1 MMKNESSPL
10 QTGVDCR
17 AEDARPDAVCADA
30 ARQDAAYSDAALPN
44 DAYSDAARLEPA
56 YPEPAYPDAESPDT
70 ENPDAVEEEDG
81 ALFEHFRFV
90 VDKGQS
96 LMRADKYLS
105 SHMESTSRNRIQLAI
120 DAGYV
125 MANGKVIKSN
135 YKVKPLDILTIAFPY
150 RRHESEIKP
159 ENIPLDIVYEDD
171 ALLVVNKPA
180 GLVVHPGHGHFSG
193 TLINALAYHLNLGTR
208 PMKQR
213 FGSVTGSSAANGS
226 NAEAASSSAANGSN
240 AEAGNS
246 SAANGSNAEAAN
258 SSAANGS
265 NAATGNSAAAEEM
278 PEGCRF
284 NRGEADERMGVLVH
298 RIDMNTSG
306 LLVVAKSEYAQIQLA
321 KQFFHHTIERK
332 YVALVWGN
340 MESDSGTIV
349 GNIAR
354 DPNDRLRYRVVED
367 GSGKHAVTHYRVLER
382 FGYVTLVECQLETGR
397 THQIRVHMNHIGHP
411 LFNDDRYGGDRI
423 RKGTLYTKYKQFIEN
438 CFEVMPRHALHA
450 KTLGFEHPITGKHI
464 FLESALPDDFTA
476 VIEKWRKRICTT

>member
-1 MMKNESSPL
+1 MMENESSPL
-10 QTGVDCR
+10 QTGVACR
-17 AEDARPDAVCADA
+17 AEDARPDTVCADA
-30 ARQDAAYSDAALPN
+30 ARPDDVC
-44 DAYSDAARLEPA
+44 SDAARPEPA
-56 YPEPAYPDAESPDT
+56 YPEPAYPDAENLDSENLDAENLDT
-70 ENPDAVEEEDG
+70 ENPDTVEEEDG

-226 NAEAASSSAANGSN
+226 NAEASDSSAAVNSNAANGS
-240 AEAGNS
+240 
-246 SAANGSNAEAAN
+246 
-258 SSAANGS
+258 
-265 NAATGNSAAAEEM
+265 SAAAEEM

>member
-17 AEDARPDAVCADA
+17 AEDARPNAVCADA
-30 ARQDAAYSDAALPN
+30 TRPDTAYPNAARLDAENLDAENLDAENPDTTYSDA
-44 DAYSDAARLEPA
+44 
-56 YPEPAYPDAESPDT
+56 
-70 ENPDAVEEEDG
+70 ENPDTVEEEDG

-213 FGSVTGSSAANGS
+213 FGSVTGSSAAAN
-226 NAEAASSSAANGSN
+226 SSAANGSN

-246 SAANGSNAEAAN
+246 SAANASNAEAAD
-258 SSAANGS
+258 
-265 NAATGNSAAAEEM
+265 NSAAAGSCATAGNSADAERITAEKM
-278 PEGCRF
+278 PEGCKF

>member
-10 QTGVDCR
+10 QTGVACR
-17 AEDARPDAVCADA
+17 AEDARPNAVCADA
-30 ARQDAAYSDAALPN
+30 ARPN
-44 DAYSDAARLEPA
+44 DAYSDAADPDTENLDAEN
-56 YPEPAYPDAESPDT
+56 PDA

-213 FGSVTGSSAANGS
+213 FGSVTGSSAAAN
-226 NAEAASSSAANGSN
+226 SSAANGSN
-240 AEAGNS
+240 AEAG
-246 SAANGSNAEAAN
+246 N

>member
-1 MMKNESSPL
+1 MMENESSPL
-10 QTGVDCR
+10 QTGVACR
-17 AEDARPDAVCADA
+17 AEDARPNAVCAEDARPDAVCADA
-30 ARQDAAYSDAALPN
+30 ARPN
-44 DAYSDAARLEPA
+44 DAYSDAET
-56 YPEPAYPDAESPDT
+56 PDT
-70 ENPDAVEEEDG
+70 VEEEDG

-213 FGSVTGSSAANGS
+213 FGSVTGSG
-226 NAEAASSSAANGSN
+226 AANGSN

-246 SAANGSNAEAAN
+246 GAANGSNAEAAN
-258 SSAANGS
+258 S
-265 NAATGNSAAAEEM
+265 SAAAEEM

>member
-1 MMKNESSPL
+1 MMENESSPL
-10 QTGVDCR
+10 QTGVACR
-17 AEDARPDAVCADA
+17 AEDARPDAVCAEA
-30 ARQDAAYSDAALPN
+30 AR
-44 DAYSDAARLEPA
+44 
-56 YPEPAYPDAESPDT
+56 PEPAYPDAENLDAEDLDAESPDT
-70 ENPDAVEEEDG
+70 ENPDTVEEEDG

-213 FGSVTGSSAANGS
+213 FGSVTGSSAAAN
-226 NAEAASSSAANGSN
+226 SSAANGN
-240 AEAGNS
+240 
-246 SAANGSNAEAAN
+246 SAANGSNAEAAD
-258 SSAANGS
+258 
-265 NAATGNSAAAEEM
+265 NSAVAEEM

>member
-10 QTGVDCR
+10 QTGVACR
-17 AEDARPDAVCADA
+17 AEDARPNAVCAEA
-30 ARQDAAYSDAALPN
+30 ARPDAENPDAENPDTAYSDA
-44 DAYSDAARLEPA
+44 E
-56 YPEPAYPDAESPDT
+56 T
-70 ENPDAVEEEDG
+70 PDAVEEEDG

-213 FGSVTGSSAANGS
+213 FGSVTGSG
-226 NAEAASSSAANGSN
+226 
-240 AEAGNS
+240 
-246 SAANGSNAEAAN
+246 AANGSNAEAAN
-258 SSAANGS
+258 SSEANGSNAEAADSSAANGS
-265 NAATGNSAAAEEM
+265 NAAAEEM

>member
-1 MMKNESSPL
+1 MMENESSPL
-10 QTGVDCR
+10 QTGVACR
-17 AEDARPDAVCADA
+17 AEDAHPNAVCADAARPDAVCADA
-30 ARQDAAYSDAALPN
+30 ARPNAVCADAARPD
-44 DAYSDAARLEPA
+44 DVCSDAARLDAENPDT
-56 YPEPAYPDAESPDT
+56 AYPDAENPDT
-70 ENPDAVEEEDG
+70 VEEEDG

-226 NAEAASSSAANGSN
+226 NAEAA
-240 AEAGNS
+240 
-246 SAANGSNAEAAN
+246 
-258 SSAANGS
+258 
-265 NAATGNSAAAEEM
+265 GNSAAAEEM

>member
-1 MMKNESSPL
+1 MMENESSPL
-10 QTGVDCR
+10 QTGVACR
-17 AEDARPDAVCADA
+17 AEDARPDTVCADA
-30 ARQDAAYSDAALPN
+30 ARPN
-44 DAYSDAARLEPA
+44 DVCSDAARPND
-56 YPEPAYPDAESPDT
+56 AYPDAENLDA
-70 ENPDAVEEEDG
+70 ENPDTAYSDAENPDTVEEEDG

-213 FGSVTGSSAANGS
+213 FGSVTGSSAAANSCAANGN
-226 NAEAASSSAANGSN
+226 NAEAADSSAANGSN
-240 AEAGNS
+240 
-246 SAANGSNAEAAN
+246 
-258 SSAANGS
+258 
-265 NAATGNSAAAEEM
+265 AAAEEM

>member
-1 MMKNESSPL
+1 MMENESSPL
-10 QTGVDCR
+10 QTGVACR
-17 AEDARPDAVCADA
+17 AEDARPDTVCADA
-30 ARQDAAYSDAALPN
+30 ARPDTAYPNAARLDAENLDAENPDTAYSDA
-44 DAYSDAARLEPA
+44 E
-56 YPEPAYPDAESPDT
+56 T
-70 ENPDAVEEEDG
+70 PDAVEEEDG

-213 FGSVTGSSAANGS
+213 FGSVTGSSAAANSCAANGN
-226 NAEAASSSAANGSN
+226 NAEAADSSAANGSN
-240 AEAGNS
+240 
-246 SAANGSNAEAAN
+246 
-258 SSAANGS
+258 
-265 NAATGNSAAAEEM
+265 AAAEEM

>member
-1 MMKNESSPL
+1 MMENESSPL
-10 QTGVDCR
+10 QTGVACR
-17 AEDARPDAVCADA
+17 AEDARPDTVCPEA
-30 ARQDAAYSDAALPN
+30 ARP
-44 DAYSDAARLEPA
+44 EPA
-56 YPEPAYPDAESPDT
+56 RPEPARPEPAYPDAENLDSENLDAENLDT
-70 ENPDAVEEEDG
+70 ENPDTVEEEDG

-213 FGSVTGSSAANGS
+213 FGSVIGSSA
-226 NAEAASSSAANGSN
+226 
-240 AEAGNS
+240 
-246 SAANGSNAEAAN
+246 AAN

-265 NAATGNSAAAEEM
+265 NAAAEEM

>member
-10 QTGVDCR
+10 QTGVACR
-17 AEDARPDAVCADA
+17 AEDARLDAVCAEDARPDAVCADA
-30 ARQDAAYSDAALPN
+30 ACPDDVCSDAARPDAVRAEAARPN
-44 DAYSDAARLEPA
+44 DAYSDAE
-56 YPEPAYPDAESPDT
+56 T
-70 ENPDAVEEEDG
+70 PDAVEEEDG

-213 FGSVTGSSAANGS
+213 FGSVTGSG
-226 NAEAASSSAANGSN
+226 
-240 AEAGNS
+240 
-246 SAANGSNAEAAN
+246 
-258 SSAANGS
+258 AANGS
-265 NAATGNSAAAEEM
+265 NAATGSSAAAEEM

>member
-1 MMKNESSPL
+1 MIKNESSPL
-10 QTGVDCR
+10 QTGVACR
-17 AEDARPDAVCADA
+17 AEDARPDTVCADA
-30 ARQDAAYSDAALPN
+30 ARPN
-44 DAYSDAARLEPA
+44 DVCSDAARPND
-56 YPEPAYPDAESPDT
+56 AYPDAENLDAENLDAENPDT
-70 ENPDAVEEEDG
+70 AYSDAESPDAVEEEDG

-193 TLINALAYHLNLGTR
+193 TLSNALAYHLNLGTR

-213 FGSVTGSSAANGS
+213 FGSVTGSSA
-226 NAEAASSSAANGSN
+226 
-240 AEAGNS
+240 
-246 SAANGSNAEAAN
+246 AAN

>member
-1 MMKNESSPL
+1 MMENESSPL
-10 QTGVDCR
+10 QTGADCR
-17 AEDARPDAVCADA
+17 AEDARPNAVCADA
-30 ARQDAAYSDAALPN
+30 ARPN
-44 DAYSDAARLEPA
+44 DAYSDAARLDDENL
-56 YPEPAYPDAESPDT
+56 DAENLDAET
-70 ENPDAVEEEDG
+70 PDAVEEEDG

-213 FGSVTGSSAANGS
+213 FGSVTGSG
-226 NAEAASSSAANGSN
+226 AANGSN

-246 SAANGSNAEAAN
+246 GAANGSNAEAAN
-258 SSAANGS
+258 S
-265 NAATGNSAAAEEM
+265 SAAAEEM

>member
-1 MMKNESSPL
+1 MMENESSPL
-10 QTGVDCR
+10 QTGVACR
-17 AEDARPDAVCADA
+17 AEDARPNAVCADA
-30 ARQDAAYSDAALPN
+30 TRPDTAYPNAARLDAEHLDAENPDTTYSDA
-44 DAYSDAARLEPA
+44 E
-56 YPEPAYPDAESPDT
+56 T
-70 ENPDAVEEEDG
+70 PDAVEEEDG

-213 FGSVTGSSAANGS
+213 FGSVTGSSAAANSCAANGN
-226 NAEAASSSAANGSN
+226 NAEAAD
-240 AEAGNS
+240 
-246 SAANGSNAEAAN
+246 

-265 NAATGNSAAAEEM
+265 NAATEEM

>member
-1 MMKNESSPL
+1 MIKNESSPL
-10 QTGVDCR
+10 QTGVACR
-17 AEDARPDAVCADA
+17 AEDARPNAVCADA
-30 ARQDAAYSDAALPN
+30 ARPDGVC
-44 DAYSDAARLEPA
+44 SDAARLDAEN
-56 YPEPAYPDAESPDT
+56 PDA

-213 FGSVTGSSAANGS
+213 FGSVTGSSAA
-226 NAEAASSSAANGSN
+226 A
-240 AEAGNS
+240 NS
-246 SAANGSNAEAAN
+246 SAANGSNAEAAD

-265 NAATGNSAAAEEM
+265 GTAAEEM
-278 PEGCRF
+278 PEGGRF

>member
-1 MMKNESSPL
+1 MMENESSPL
-10 QTGVDCR
+10 QTGADCR

-30 ARQDAAYSDAALPN
+30 ARPDDVCA
-44 DAYSDAARLEPA
+44 DAARPDAVRAEA
-56 YPEPAYPDAESPDT
+56 ARPEPAYPDAENLDAENLDAESPDT
-70 ENPDAVEEEDG
+70 ETPDAVEEEDG

-213 FGSVTGSSAANGS
+213 FGSVTGSSAA
-226 NAEAASSSAANGSN
+226 A
-240 AEAGNS
+240 NS
-246 SAANGSNAEAAN
+246 SAANGSNAEAADSSAAAN
-258 SSAANGS
+258 NSAANGS
-265 NAATGNSAAAEEM
+265 SAAAEEM

>member
-1 MMKNESSPL
+1 MMENESSPL
-10 QTGVDCR
+10 QTGVACR
-17 AEDARPDAVCADA
+17 AEDARPNAVCADA
-30 ARQDAAYSDAALPN
+30 ACPDDVC
-44 DAYSDAARLEPA
+44 SDAARPND
-56 YPEPAYPDAESPDT
+56 AYPDAENPDAENPDT
-70 ENPDAVEEEDG
+70 AYSDAETPDAVEEEDG

-213 FGSVTGSSAANGS
+213 FGSVTGSG
-226 NAEAASSSAANGSN
+226 
-240 AEAGNS
+240 
-246 SAANGSNAEAAN
+246 AANGSNAEAAN

-278 PEGCRF
+278 PEGCKF

>member
-1 MMKNESSPL
+1 MMENESSPL
-10 QTGVDCR
+10 QTGVACR
-17 AEDARPDAVCADA
+17 AEDARPNAVCADA
-30 ARQDAAYSDAALPN
+30 TRPDTAYPNAARPNAARLDAENLDAENPDTAYSDA
-44 DAYSDAARLEPA
+44 
-56 YPEPAYPDAESPDT
+56 
-70 ENPDAVEEEDG
+70 ENPDTVEEEDG

-213 FGSVTGSSAANGS
+213 FGSVTGSSAA
-226 NAEAASSSAANGSN
+226 A
-240 AEAGNS
+240 NS
-246 SAANGSNAEAAN
+246 SAANGSNAEAAD
-258 SSAANGS
+258 
-265 NAATGNSAAAEEM
+265 NSAATEEM

>member
-1 MMKNESSPL
+1 MMENESSPL
-10 QTGVDCR
+10 QTGVACR
-17 AEDARPDAVCADA
+17 AEDARPDTVCADA
-30 ARQDAAYSDAALPN
+30 ARPN
-44 DAYSDAARLEPA
+44 DVCSDAARPND
-56 YPEPAYPDAESPDT
+56 AYPDAENLDAENPDT
-70 ENPDAVEEEDG
+70 AYSDAETPDAVEEEDG

-213 FGSVTGSSAANGS
+213 FGSVTN
-226 NAEAASSSAANGSN
+226 N
-240 AEAGNS
+240 
-246 SAANGSNAEAAN
+246 
-258 SSAANGS
+258 
-265 NAATGNSAAAEEM
+265 AAAEEM

>member
-1 MMKNESSPL
+1 MENESSPL
-10 QTGVDCR
+10 QTGVACR
-17 AEDARPDAVCADA
+17 AEDARPDAVCAEA
-30 ARQDAAYSDAALPN
+30 ARPEPAYLDAENPDTAYSDA
-44 DAYSDAARLEPA
+44 E
-56 YPEPAYPDAESPDT
+56 T
-70 ENPDAVEEEDG
+70 PDAVEEEDG

-213 FGSVTGSSAANGS
+213 FGSVTGSSA
-226 NAEAASSSAANGSN
+226 
-240 AEAGNS
+240 
-246 SAANGSNAEAAN
+246 AAN

>member
-10 QTGVDCR
+10 QTGVTRR
-17 AEDARPDAVCADA
+17 AEDARPNAVCADA
-30 ARQDAAYSDAALPN
+30 ARPDDVC
-44 DAYSDAARLEPA
+44 SDAARPDAVRAEA
-56 YPEPAYPDAESPDT
+56 ARPEPAYPDAENLDAET
-70 ENPDAVEEEDG
+70 PDAVEEEDG

-213 FGSVTGSSAANGS
+213 FGSVTN
-226 NAEAASSSAANGSN
+226 N
-240 AEAGNS
+240 
-246 SAANGSNAEAAN
+246 
-258 SSAANGS
+258 
-265 NAATGNSAAAEEM
+265 TAAEEM

>member
-1 MMKNESSPL
+1 MMENESSPL
-10 QTGVDCR
+10 QTGVACR

-30 ARQDAAYSDAALPN
+30 TRPDTAYPNAARLDAENLDAENPDTAYSDA
-44 DAYSDAARLEPA
+44 
-56 YPEPAYPDAESPDT
+56 
-70 ENPDAVEEEDG
+70 ENPDTVEEEDG

-213 FGSVTGSSAANGS
+213 FGSVTGSSAAAN
-226 NAEAASSSAANGSN
+226 SSAANASN

-246 SAANGSNAEAAN
+246 GAANGSNAEAAN
-258 SSAANGS
+258 S
-265 NAATGNSAAAEEM
+265 SAAAEEM

>member
-10 QTGVDCR
+10 QTGVACR
-17 AEDARPDAVCADA
+17 AEDARPDAVCAEDARPDAVCADA
-30 ARQDAAYSDAALPN
+30 ARPDDVC
-44 DAYSDAARLEPA
+44 SDAARLDTA
-56 YPEPAYPDAESPDT
+56 YSDA
-70 ENPDAVEEEDG
+70 ENPDTVEEEDG

-213 FGSVTGSSAANGS
+213 FGSVTGSG
-226 NAEAASSSAANGSN
+226 
-240 AEAGNS
+240 
-246 SAANGSNAEAAN
+246 AANGSNAEAAN

-265 NAATGNSAAAEEM
+265 SVAAEEM

>member
-1 MMKNESSPL
+1 MMENESSPL
-10 QTGVDCR
+10 QTGVACR
-17 AEDARPDAVCADA
+17 AEDARPDAVCAEA
-30 ARQDAAYSDAALPN
+30 ARPEPAYLDAENPDTAYSDA
-44 DAYSDAARLEPA
+44 E
-56 YPEPAYPDAESPDT
+56 T
-70 ENPDAVEEEDG
+70 PDAVEEEDG

-213 FGSVTGSSAANGS
+213 FGSVTGSSA
-226 NAEAASSSAANGSN
+226 
-240 AEAGNS
+240 
-246 SAANGSNAEAAN
+246 AAN

>member
-1 MMKNESSPL
+1 MMENESSPL
-10 QTGVDCR
+10 QTGVACR

-30 ARQDAAYSDAALPN
+30 ARPN
-44 DAYSDAARLEPA
+44 DVCSDAARPND
-56 YPEPAYPDAESPDT
+56 AYPDAENLDAENLDA
-70 ENPDAVEEEDG
+70 ENPDTVEEEDG

-213 FGSVTGSSAANGS
+213 FGSVTN
-226 NAEAASSSAANGSN
+226 N
-240 AEAGNS
+240 
-246 SAANGSNAEAAN
+246 
-258 SSAANGS
+258 
-265 NAATGNSAAAEEM
+265 AAAEEM
-278 PEGCRF
+278 PEGCKF

>member
-10 QTGVDCR
+10 QTGAECR
-17 AEDARPDAVCADA
+17 AEDARPNAVCADA
-30 ARQDAAYSDAALPN
+30 ARPDDVC
-44 DAYSDAARLEPA
+44 SDAARLEPA
-56 YPEPAYPDAESPDT
+56 YPEPAYLDA
-70 ENPDAVEEEDG
+70 ENPDTAYSDAENPDTVEEEDG

-213 FGSVTGSSAANGS
+213 FGSVTGSSAA
-226 NAEAASSSAANGSN
+226 A
-240 AEAGNS
+240 NS
-246 SAANGSNAEAAN
+246 SAANGSNAEAAD
-258 SSAANGS
+258 
-265 NAATGNSAAAEEM
+265 NSAAAEEM

-349 GNIAR
+349 GNVAR

>member
-10 QTGVDCR
+10 QTGVACR

-30 ARQDAAYSDAALPN
+30 ARPDTVCADAARPN
-44 DAYSDAARLEPA
+44 DAYSDAARL
-56 YPEPAYPDAESPDT
+56 DAENLDAENLDTESPDT
-70 ENPDAVEEEDG
+70 ENPDTENPDAETPDAVEEEDG

-213 FGSVTGSSAANGS
+213 FGSVTN
-226 NAEAASSSAANGSN
+226 N
-240 AEAGNS
+240 
-246 SAANGSNAEAAN
+246 
-258 SSAANGS
+258 
-265 NAATGNSAAAEEM
+265 AAAEEI

-340 MESDSGTIV
+340 MERDSGTIV

>member
-1 MMKNESSPL
+1 MMENESSPL
-10 QTGVDCR
+10 QTGVACR
-17 AEDARPDAVCADA
+17 AEDARPNAVCADA
-30 ARQDAAYSDAALPN
+30 ARPDDVCSE
-44 DAYSDAARLEPA
+44 AARPDAVRAEA
-56 YPEPAYPDAESPDT
+56 ARPEPAYPDAENLDAEDLDAESPDT
-70 ENPDAVEEEDG
+70 ENPDTVEEEDG

-213 FGSVTGSSAANGS
+213 FGSVTGSSAA
-226 NAEAASSSAANGSN
+226 
-240 AEAGNS
+240 
-246 SAANGSNAEAAN
+246 AN
-258 SSAANGS
+258 SSAANAS
-265 NAATGNSAAAEEM
+265 NAEAADNSAAAGSCATAGNSADAERITAEEM

>member
-10 QTGVDCR
+10 QTGVACR
-17 AEDARPDAVCADA
+17 AEDARPNAENLDAENP
-30 ARQDAAYSDAALPN
+30 DAAYSDA
-44 DAYSDAARLEPA
+44 
-56 YPEPAYPDAESPDT
+56 

-213 FGSVTGSSAANGS
+213 FGSVTGSGA
-226 NAEAASSSAANGSN
+226 
-240 AEAGNS
+240 
-246 SAANGSNAEAAN
+246 AAN

>member
-1 MMKNESSPL
+1 MIKNESSPL
-10 QTGVDCR
+10 QTGVACR
-17 AEDARPDAVCADA
+17 AEDARPDAVCAEAARPDDVCADA
-30 ARQDAAYSDAALPN
+30 ARPDDVC
-44 DAYSDAARLEPA
+44 SDAARPND
-56 YPEPAYPDAESPDT
+56 AYPDAENLDAENPDT
-70 ENPDAVEEEDG
+70 AYSDAETPDAVEEEDG

-213 FGSVTGSSAANGS
+213 FGSVTGSG
-226 NAEAASSSAANGSN
+226 AANGSN

-246 SAANGSNAEAAN
+246 GAANGSNAEAAN
-258 SSAANGS
+258 S
-265 NAATGNSAAAEEM
+265 SAAAEEM

>member
-1 MMKNESSPL
+1 MMENESSPL
-10 QTGVDCR
+10 QTGVACR
-17 AEDARPDAVCADA
+17 AEDARPDTVCADA
-30 ARQDAAYSDAALPN
+30 ARPN
-44 DAYSDAARLEPA
+44 DAYSDAAR
-56 YPEPAYPDAESPDT
+56 PDAENPDT
-70 ENPDAVEEEDG
+70 AYSDAETPDAVEEEDG

-213 FGSVTGSSAANGS
+213 FGSVTGSSAA
-226 NAEAASSSAANGSN
+226 
-240 AEAGNS
+240 
-246 SAANGSNAEAAN
+246 AN
-258 SSAANGS
+258 SSAANAS
-265 NAATGNSAAAEEM
+265 NAEAADNSAAAGSCATAGNSADAERITAEEM

>member
-10 QTGVDCR
+10 QTGVACR
-17 AEDARPDAVCADA
+17 AEAARPDTVCADA
-30 ARQDAAYSDAALPN
+30 ARPDAAYSDAALLHT
-44 DAYSDAARLEPA
+44 AYSEAARQ
-56 YPEPAYPDAESPDT
+56 EPAYPDAEDLDAESPDA
-70 ENPDAVEEEDG
+70 ENPDTVEEEDG

-213 FGSVTGSSAANGS
+213 FGSVTGSSAAANSSAANGS
-226 NAEAASSSAANGSN
+226 NAEAGNSGAANGSN

-246 SAANGSNAEAAN
+246 SAANGSNAGTD
-258 SSAANGS
+258 S
-265 NAATGNSAAAEEM
+265 SAAAEEM

-367 GSGKHAVTHYRVLER
+367 GSGKHAVTHYRVLET

>member
-1 MMKNESSPL
+1 MMENESSPL

-30 ARQDAAYSDAALPN
+30 ARPN
-44 DAYSDAARLEPA
+44 DAYSDAARPDDA
-56 YPEPAYPDAESPDT
+56 YPDATRPEPAYPDVENLDA
-70 ENPDAVEEEDG
+70 ENPDTVEEEDG

-213 FGSVTGSSAANGS
+213 FGSVTGSSAA
-226 NAEAASSSAANGSN
+226 A
-240 AEAGNS
+240 NS
-246 SAANGSNAEAAN
+246 SEANGSNAEAAN
-258 SSAANGS
+258 N
-265 NAATGNSAAAEEM
+265 NAATGSSAAAEEM

>member
-1 MMKNESSPL
+1 MMENESSPL
-10 QTGVDCR
+10 QTGVACR
-17 AEDARPDAVCADA
+17 AEDARPNAVCADA
-30 ARQDAAYSDAALPN
+30 ARPDDVC
-44 DAYSDAARLEPA
+44 SDAARPDTA
-56 YPEPAYPDAESPDT
+56 YPNAARPNAARLDAEHLDAENPDAAYPDA

-213 FGSVTGSSAANGS
+213 FGSVTGSSAA
-226 NAEAASSSAANGSN
+226 A
-240 AEAGNS
+240 NS

-258 SSAANGS
+258 SSAA
-265 NAATGNSAAAEEM
+265 AEEM
-278 PEGCRF
+278 PEGCKF

>member
-10 QTGVDCR
+10 QTGVTRR
-17 AEDARPDAVCADA
+17 AEDARLDAVCAEDARPNAVCADA
-30 ARQDAAYSDAALPN
+30 ARPDDVCAEDA
-44 DAYSDAARLEPA
+44 R
-56 YPEPAYPDAESPDT
+56 PEPAYPDAENPDAESPDT
-70 ENPDAVEEEDG
+70 AYSDAETPDAVEEEDG

-213 FGSVTGSSAANGS
+213 FGSVTGSGAANDS
-226 NAEAASSSAANGSN
+226 NE
-240 AEAGNS
+240 EAGNS
-246 SAANGSNAEAAN
+246 SAANGSNAEAA
-258 SSAANGS
+258 
-265 NAATGNSAAAEEM
+265 GNSAAAEEM

>member
-17 AEDARPDAVCADA
+17 AEDARPDA
-30 ARQDAAYSDAALPN
+30 AYSDAALLHT
-44 DAYSDAARLEPA
+44 AYSEAARPEPA
-56 YPEPAYPDAESPDT
+56 YPEPAYLDA
-70 ENPDAVEEEDG
+70 ENPDAENPDTVEEEDG

-213 FGSVTGSSAANGS
+213 FGSVTGSG
-226 NAEAASSSAANGSN
+226 AANGSN

-246 SAANGSNAEAAN
+246 GAANGSNAEAAN
-258 SSAANGS
+258 S
-265 NAATGNSAAAEEM
+265 SAAAEEM

>member
-1 MMKNESSPL
+1 MMENESSPL
-10 QTGVDCR
+10 QTGVACR
-17 AEDARPDAVCADA
+17 AEDARPDTVCPEA
-30 ARQDAAYSDAALPN
+30 ARP
-44 DAYSDAARLEPA
+44 EPA
-56 YPEPAYPDAESPDT
+56 RPEPAYPDAENLDS
-70 ENPDAVEEEDG
+70 ENPDAENLDAENPDTVEEEDG

-213 FGSVTGSSAANGS
+213 FGSVTGSSAA
-226 NAEAASSSAANGSN
+226 A
-240 AEAGNS
+240 NS
-246 SAANGSNAEAAN
+246 SAANGSNAEAADSSAAAN

-265 NAATGNSAAAEEM
+265 NAEAADSSAAAEEM